1 MDSGD
6 SSPSPAHV
14 LDVCC
19 FLALS
24 RSSTIS
30 GWFSRIAQ
38 SSAVSPAYVIVRV
51 CVERVGGW
59 GAGGEEGAGVGEVW
73 VLGRG
78 WGGVHVEGGRG
89 GVRGGWEQV
98 GWVWGAARE
107 VWGYGCWGGEG
118 NPVAHPVPD
127 AQVGARLD
135 QRLGAG
141 RLL

>member
-38 SSAVSPAYVIVRV
+38 SSAVSPAYVRV
-51 CVERVGGW
+51 CGEWVGGVQVRRRVRES
-59 GAGGEEGAGVGEVW
+59 GRVW

-78 WGGVHVEGGRG
+78 
-89 GVRGGWEQV
+89 
-98 GWVWGAARE
+98 
-107 VWGYGCWGGEG
+107 
-118 NPVAHPVPD
+118 
-127 AQVGARLD
+127 
-135 QRLGAG
+135 
-141 RLL
+141 